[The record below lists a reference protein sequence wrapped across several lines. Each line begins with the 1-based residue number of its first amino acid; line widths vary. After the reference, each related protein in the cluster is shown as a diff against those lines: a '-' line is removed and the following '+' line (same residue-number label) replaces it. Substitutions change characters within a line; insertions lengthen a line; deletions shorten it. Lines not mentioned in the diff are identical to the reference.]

1 VHDAVVPQTSPAR
14 VVVLHGYQASPDAHW
29 FAWLADDLRPD
40 GVDVAIPALP
50 EPQAPD
56 PAAWLGAARAAIG
69 VPDERT
75 VVVGHSLGCVT
86 ALHALSATP
95 GDWRLGGLVFA
106 SGFVA
111 PPSAVPEVAAFTATA
126 PDHDRLVAAT
136 AARHVVGSDDDAVVE
151 PALTRALAERLAAT
165 FDLVP
170 GGGHLLGREGFTT
183 LPVVR
188 DRVRA
193 ALGLDPR

>member
-1 VHDAVVPQTSPAR
+1 MPLLDHPRR

-29 FAWLADDLRPD
+29 FGWLADDLRVD
-40 GVDVAIPALP
+40 GVQVAVPALP
-50 EPQAPD
+50 DPQRPD
-56 PAAWLGAARAAIG
+56 LDAWVAAARAVIG
-69 VPDERT
+69 AADPGT

-86 ALHALSATP
+86 ALHALGAIP
-95 GDWRLGGLVFA
+95 GAWQLGGLVLA
-106 SGFVA
+106 SGFDV
-111 PPSAVPEVAAFTATA
+111 PQVAVPEVDAFTATV
-126 PDHDRLVAAT
+126 PPLGRIVAGT
-136 AARHVVGSDDDAVVE
+136 THRHVVGSDDDTVVD
-151 PALTRALAERLAAT
+151 PAHTRALAGRLGAT

-193 ALGLDPR
+193 ALGLAPR